1 MSTRALVIIGAVVA
15 AAIIYFRPYASM
27 WLVRRKCTASV
38 GGHYVYT
45 EWFYQAQGIGGGHST
60 ALPAYEYTVD
70 GKLYLTLIEGM
81 EQDYN
86 VFPLDV
92 EVKYNPSNP
101 EVCFIEGKRGT
112 AIKGKNR
119 E

>member
-60 ALPAYEYTVD
+60 A
-70 GKLYLTLIEGM
+70 
-81 EQDYN
+81 
-86 VFPLDV
+86 
-92 EVKYNPSNP
+92 
-101 EVCFIEGKRGT
+101 
-112 AIKGKNR
+112 
-119 E
+119 